1 MYHSMMQLKS
11 YLKTMNKDT
20 VSNESKYILDELPIE
35 DIVEIITILDLS

>member
-1 MYHSMMQLKS
+1 
-11 YLKTMNKDT
+11 MNKDDT

>member
-1 MYHSMMQLKS
+1 MMQLKS

-20 VSNESKYILDELPIE
+20 VSNESKLDELPIE